1 MTALSLRQLN
11 RATLARQ
18 HLLERARLTVPELL
32 ERLVGLQA
40 QTPHTW
46 YVGLWSRLAGFSPEE
61 ASDLLGRG
69 DIVRLALMR
78 STIHLVT
85 AEDAQWLRP
94 AVQPVHD
101 RGFQATYGRQAA
113 GLDFAEVERAGRA
126 ALADK
131 PLPFSALGRALAEH
145 GRRAG
150 WGERDP
156 QALANLVR
164 TRVAL
169 VQVPPRG
176 QWGRSGTAA
185 HTPIETWPGRAL
197 APDPSVSRLV
207 LRYLAAFGPAS
218 VRDVQH
224 WSGLTRL
231 AEVVDG
237 LRRGLEVFT
246 GPDGRELFDLPDA
259 PRPDPDTP
267 APVRFC
273 YEYDNLLRSH
283 ADTARLVAVRL
294 RDHGFNAKNGVDPG
308 TVLVDGTVAAGW
320 RIALDR
326 DSAVLAITPVRARTA
341 AEEAEVR
348 RCALAGAAAVR
359 GTPPGGAPPPAGGGG
374 RRAEGAALLEF
385 WAPKAG
391 ERRIEIAAPT
401 G

>member
-1 MTALSLRQLN
+1 MTVLTLRQLN
-11 RATLARQ
+11 RATLDRQ
-18 HLLERARLTVPELL
+18 HLLRRADRTVSDLL
-32 ERLVGLQA
+32 EHLVGLQA

-61 ASDLLGRG
+61 ASRLLGEG

-94 AVQPVHD
+94 AVQPMQD
-101 RGFQATYGRQAA
+101 RGFRSAYGRQVE
-113 GLDFAEVERAGRA
+113 GLDPAEVERAGRA
-126 ALADK
+126 ALAER
-131 PLPFSALGRALAEH
+131 PLTFSALGRALAEH
-145 GRRAG
+145 GRRSG
-150 WGERDP
+150 WGEREP

-176 QWGRSGTAA
+176 QWGRSGAAA

-197 APDPSVSRLV
+197 APEPSVARLV

-231 AEVVDG
+231 AEEVDG
-237 LRRGLEVFT
+237 LRGGLRVYI
-246 GPDGRELFDLPDA
+246 GPDGRELFDLPDV
-259 PRPDPDTP
+259 PLPDPDTP

-273 YEYDNLLRSH
+273 YEYDNVLRSH
-283 ADTARLVAVRL
+283 ADTSRLVAVRL

-308 TVLVDGTVAAGW
+308 TVLVDGMVAAGW
-320 RIALDR
+320 RIALER
-326 DSAVLAITPVRARTA
+326 GAATLAVTPVRALTA
-341 AEEAEVR
+341 AEEE
-348 RCALAGAAAVR
+348 AVC
-359 GTPPGGAPPPAGGGG
+359 
-374 RRAEGAALLEF
+374 AEGAALLEF
-385 WAPKAG
+385 WAPKAA
-391 ERRIEIAAPT
+391 ERRVEVAAPT